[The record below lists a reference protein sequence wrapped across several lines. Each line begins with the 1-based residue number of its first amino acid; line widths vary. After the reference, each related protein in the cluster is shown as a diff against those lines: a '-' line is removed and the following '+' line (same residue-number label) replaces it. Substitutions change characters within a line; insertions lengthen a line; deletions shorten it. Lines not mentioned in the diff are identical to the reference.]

1 MLYPV
6 FALLSAAMAATVTIV
21 RGGLIPEYF
30 GRSHSDRIGGLMSGV
45 GLLARAAAPVAAT
58 VLLGVLPGYR
68 ELLLVPAASGLVAL
82 VAVVAVVAF
91 RAARPPRLG
100 RSDLAG

>member
-1 MLYPV
+1 
-6 FALLSAAMAATVTIV
+6 TVTIV
-21 RGGLIPEYF
+21 RGGLIPEHF

-58 VLLGVLPGYR
+58 ALLGVLPGYG

-82 VAVVAVVAF
+82 VAVVAF

-100 RSDLAG
+100 RSHLAR